1 LILNFSRPGTDDL
14 NVMSQM
20 SVKNLADRL
29 QRALNL
35 RSVVAVSTTT
45 DAARLGRWLMIFCAV
60 VIAATGWYV
69 DINKTDRFTYWNVVA
84 VGAMLLLAGPT
95 GRLPW
100 HRMHRRGVLLYP
112 LAGFTLLAAVGVMA
126 PAAGPAYLSMFTLWF
141 LYIGVTQR
149 AGTSWLVAPCGA
161 LAWIVISWPID
172 EQRVVR
178 LCLTLLVWGV
188 LGDVLAMRAKQ
199 VDQRTHDLSHQADT
213 DALTGLANRRALQRE
228 LDGIG
233 PGDVVVVLDIDH
245 FKQVNDTRGH
255 SGGDRV
261 LVDLAAVLTAVVRS
275 GDVVA
280 RFGGEEF
287 VLLLRRPVRTSASGL
302 TPLLTTPHGA
312 APVMARLRTSWS
324 RLYPDITWSAGVCT
338 HTAGTFPS
346 QTLSRADDA
355 LYEAKRTGRDRV
367 VLHDADLPTS
377 DPVYAI

>member
-1 LILNFSRPGTDDL
+1 LILNFSRPRTDDL

-35 RSVVAVSTTT
+35 RSVIAVSTTT
-45 DAARLGRWLMIFCAV
+45 DAARLGRWLMVFCAV

-69 DINKTDRFTYWNVVA
+69 DINQTDRFAHWNVVT
-84 VGAMLLLAGPT
+84 VVAMLLVAGLT
-95 GRLPW
+95 VRLPW
-100 HRMHRRGVLLYP
+100 HRMHRRTVLLYP
-112 LAGFTLLAAVGVMA
+112 LAGLTLLAAVGVMA
-126 PAAGPAYLSMFTLWF
+126 PAAGPGYLSMFTLWF
-141 LYIGVTQR
+141 LYIGVTQKS
-149 AGTSWLVAPCGA
+149 GTAWLVAPFAA

-178 LCLTLLVWGV
+178 LCLALIIWGV
-188 LGDVLAMRAKQ
+188 LGDVLAVRAQQ
-199 VDQRTHDLSHQADT
+199 VDQRAHDLSQQADT

-228 LDGIG
+228 LDAIG
-233 PGDVVVVLDIDH
+233 PGDVVVVIDIDH

-287 VLLLRRPVRTSASGL
+287 VLLLRRPARTSAGGL
-302 TPLLTTPHGA
+302 TPCVTTPHGA
-312 APVMARLRTSWS
+312 APVMERLRTSWS

-338 HTAGTFPS
+338 HAAGTSPS
-346 QTLSRADDA
+346 QTLSHADEA

-367 VLHDADLPTS
+367 VLHEPAVPTS
-377 DPVYAI
+377 EHVYAI

>member
-1 LILNFSRPGTDDL
+1 VIALS
-14 NVMSQM
+14 
-20 SVKNLADRL
+20 SVKKLADRT
-29 QRALNL
+29 RAAASL
-35 RSVVAVSTTT
+35 RSVVGISTTR
-45 DAARLGRWLMIFCAV
+45 DAARLGRWLLLFCAL
-60 VIAATGWYV
+60 VIATTGWYV
-69 DINKTDRFTYWNVVA
+69 DIDATDRFGHWRPLVA
-84 VGAMLLLAGPT
+84 GSLLALAGLA

-100 HRMHRRGVLLYP
+100 NRMHRRTTLAFP
-112 LAGFTLLAAVGVMA
+112 LAGLGLLAVVGLLA

-141 LYIGVTQR
+141 LYIGVTQKS
-149 AGTSWLVAPCGA
+149 GTAWLVVPFAA
-161 LAWIVISWPID
+161 LAWIAISWPID

-178 LCLTLLVWGV
+178 LGLAALVWV
-188 LGDVLAMRAKQ
+188 LLAEVVAVRAQ
-199 VDQRTHDLSHQADT
+199 QAAQRTQDLSQQADT
-213 DALTGLANRRALQRE
+213 DALTGVANRRALQRE
-228 LDGIG
+228 LDAIS
-233 PGDVVVVLDIDH
+233 PGDVVVVIDIDH